1 MKKTN
6 TYIDFWAKIF
16 QFEVIPLTLAF
27 CFVFLSKPLYT
38 QERLPAAILE
48 YRIQTV
54 QSIQQLPSLPWMIQE
69 GVEQLT
75 IQEILLGNFKD
86 AQVLDTITSEQ
97 IIVPFEKYWFALS
110 LNSDLP
116 INNWL
121 LFLKE
126 KWYRANY
133 IKGYPDVVVYF
144 TKGDQLLYTRKTGS
158 EIPASQRDV
167 ETHAIMS
174 LININCNVGED
185 LLLWVAINNNELERP
200 IPELYLYDSAINFPT
215 FEKDNYII
223 FGLSLGVTLLLLI
236 ISSFLWFWTKEGI
249 YGWFIIIL
257 SLMGI
262 TELLVSNE
270 EWLVTWLFP
279 EHGYLRFRVAMF
291 LSLALRGFLLH
302 FGRVFINLSKYYPKL
317 DTLFKRLIW
326 FTIFGLGGIGLFFP
340 RGDELSLSVW
350 GIWTAL
356 LVVYS
361 LVICVVCL
369 KLICMPN
376 SLARIYGIGTG
387 LFFSTPI
394 LGPLFQN
401 LGISQVFFNPESLG
415 PIGMTLT
422 MLFGLIYRFWEVEYQ
437 KSKQLREINIV
448 SNKFVPKTFLNFL
461 GKTNI
466 LDATLGDYV
475 EKQVTVMF
483 SDIRDYTSLSE
494 KMTPKQNFK
503 FVNAFNQR
511 MGPIIQRN
519 KGFINQYLGDGV
531 MAIFPESAED
541 TLKAAIS
548 MQQGL
553 NTYNQLRITKDRVP
567 LRMGIGLHAGL
578 LIMGII
584 GYDERMDAAIIS
596 DTVNTASRLERLTK
610 YFRVSILVSDTV
622 INNLENKEAFSL
634 RYLGLVQVK
643 GKQEPIKI
651 YECFEGENEETRR
664 KKQATKEQF
673 NEGVVAYFS
682 KEFERANKCFC
693 TVLEQDSNDYTAQ
706 LFYNKNNALLLNGTT
721 DDWTGIEV
729 VYPN

>member
-1 MKKTN
+1 MFPFDT
-6 TYIDFWAKIF
+6 
-16 QFEVIPLTLAF
+16 IPIILAF
-27 CFVFLSKPLYT
+27 CFIFLGKPLYT
-38 QERLPAAILE
+38 QESLPSSILE
-48 YRIQTV
+48 YRIETV
-54 QSIQQLPSLPWMIQE
+54 QSIQELPPLSWMIQE
-69 GVEQLT
+69 GVEELT
-75 IQEILLGNFKD
+75 IQEILSGNFKD
-86 AQVLDTITSEQ
+86 AQVINNITNEQ
-97 IIVPFEKYWFALS
+97 IIAPFEKYWFAIS

-116 INNWL
+116 ISNWL

-133 IKGYPDVVVYF
+133 IKGYPDVAVYF
-144 TKGDQLLYTRKTGS
+144 TKDNQLLYTGNTGS
-158 EIPASQRDV
+158 EIPPSQRDI
-167 ETHAIMS
+167 ETHATMS
-174 LININCNVGED
+174 LININCKAGED

-215 FEKDNYII
+215 FGNVSYIK
-223 FGLSLGVTLLLLI
+223 FGLSLGMTLILLL
-236 ISSFLWFWTKEGI
+236 ISSFLWYWIKEDI
-249 YGWFIIIL
+249 YGWFVIIL
-257 SLMGI
+257 SLRVLTI
-262 TELLVSNE
+262 LLVSNE
-270 EWLVTWLFP
+270 EWLVAQLFP
-279 EHGYLRFRVAMF
+279 EQVYLRFRVTIF
-291 LSLALRGFLLH
+291 LLLALRVFLLH
-302 FGRVFINLSKYYPKL
+302 FGRVFLNLSKFYPKL
-317 DTLFKRLIW
+317 DILFKRLIW
-326 FTIFGLGGIGLFFP
+326 VTIFGLGSIGLFFP
-340 RGDELSLSVW
+340 RGDLLSLNVW
-350 GIWTAL
+350 GLWTIL

-361 LVICVVCL
+361 IVICTVCI
-369 KLICMPN
+369 KLIFTPN
-376 SLARIYGIGTG
+376 SLARIYGVGAG

-394 LGPLFQN
+394 LGPLFHN
-401 LGISQVFFNPESLG
+401 LGISQVFFNPEILA
-415 PIGMTLT
+415 PIGMTLA
-422 MLFGLIYRFWEVEYQ
+422 MSFGLIYRFWEVEYQ

-511 MGPIIQRN
+511 MGPIIQQN

-548 MQQGL
+548 MQQSL
-553 NTYNQLRITKDRVP
+553 NTYNQLRIRKERVP

-622 INNLENKEAFSL
+622 INNLDNKEAFSL

-643 GKQEPIKI
+643 GKQEAIKI
-651 YECFEGENEETRR
+651 YECFDGENEETRR

-673 NEGVVAYFS
+673 NEGVIAYFS
-682 KEFERANKCFC
+682 KEFERANKCFGI
-693 TVLEQDSNDYTAQ
+693 VLEQDSNDYTAQ
-706 LFYNKNNALLLNGTT
+706 LFYNKNNTLMLNGIP